1 MADSNRQLLN
11 FSEFRVSFYYS
22 CTENI
27 LSLGLQV
34 ANDCENNCGGKIT
47 LFNFLIMANTTLKKI
62 AQVLDIS
69 ISTVSRAL
77 KNHPDISV
85 STKQKVMELAQTLE
99 YEPNA
104 MAVNLRSKNTKV
116 FGIMIPSITNQFYD
130 SFISA
135 VEEEARKSG
144 YSLMILQSA
153 DNPEAEVENLK
164 IYRQNR
170 VSGIFA
176 CISQETTN
184 IVPFQKMKEADI
196 PVVFFDKVPD
206 DDSFNKVCLSDKD
219 AAVLAAEALLEK
231 GKKNILAIFGN
242 EQLSITKRRL
252 KAFRSTIEEYKKVR
266 LTIEHAQSSKQAE
279 EKTEQ
284 HFQKKQKP
292 DALFC
297 MSDEILTGVMKC
309 LQKMNIPWPKET
321 GIISLSDG
329 FFPKIYYPEIT
340 FIETSGYKL
349 GKLAFERMMEC
360 LIGNTDAKELFV
372 TSRFVEGGSL

>member
-1 MADSNRQLLN
+1 
-11 FSEFRVSFYYS
+11 
-22 CTENI
+22 
-27 LSLGLQV
+27 
-34 ANDCENNCGGKIT
+34 
-47 LFNFLIMANTTLKKI
+47 MANTTLKKI

-153 DNPEAEVENLK
+153 DHPEAEIENLK

-176 CISQETTN
+176 CISQETIN

-252 KAFRSTIEEYKKVR
+252 KGFRTYVEAHKKVK
-266 LTIEHAQSSKQAE
+266 LTVEYAQNSKQAE
-279 EKTEQ
+279 EKTE
-284 HFQKKQKP
+284 HYFQPKQKP
-292 DALFC
+292 DAIFC

-309 LQKMNIPWPKET
+309 MQKMNIHWPKET

-329 FFPKIYYPEIT
+329 FFPKLYYPEIT

-360 LIGNTDAKELFV
+360 LLGNTDAKELFV

>member
-1 MADSNRQLLN
+1 
-11 FSEFRVSFYYS
+11 
-22 CTENI
+22 
-27 LSLGLQV
+27 
-34 ANDCENNCGGKIT
+34 
-47 LFNFLIMANTTLKKI
+47 MANTTLKRI

-116 FGIMIPSITNQFYD
+116 FGIMIPSITNHFYD
-130 SFISA
+130 SFISS

-176 CISQETTN
+176 CISQETIN
-184 IVPFQKMKEADI
+184 ITPFQKMKEADI

-219 AAVLAAEALLEK
+219 AAILAAEALLEK

-252 KAFRSTIEEYKKVR
+252 KAFRSYIEGHKKIR
-266 LTIEHAQSSKQAE
+266 LTIEHAQNSKQAE
-279 EKTEQ
+279 EKTEH
-284 HFQKKQKP
+284 HFRLKQKP
-292 DALFC
+292 DAIFC

-309 LQKMNIPWPKET
+309 LQKMNIHWPKET

-329 FFPKIYYPEIT
+329 FFPKLYYPEIT

-360 LIGNTDAKELFV
+360 LMGNGDPKELV
-372 TSRFVEGGSL
+372 ITSLFVEGGSL

>member
-1 MADSNRQLLN
+1 
-11 FSEFRVSFYYS
+11 
-22 CTENI
+22 
-27 LSLGLQV
+27 
-34 ANDCENNCGGKIT
+34 
-47 LFNFLIMANTTLKKI
+47 MANTTLKRI

-85 STKQKVMELAQTLE
+85 LTKQKVMELAQTLE

-116 FGIMIPSITNQFYD
+116 FGIMIPSITNHFYD

-219 AAVLAAEALLEK
+219 AAILAAEALLEK

-252 KAFRSTIEEYKKVR
+252 EAFRSTIEEHKKIR
-266 LTIEHAQSSKQAE
+266 LSVEHAQNSKQAE
-279 EKTEQ
+279 EKTEH
-284 HFQKKQKP
+284 HFQPKQKP
-292 DALFC
+292 DAIFC

-309 LQKMNIPWPKET
+309 LQKMNIHWPKET

-360 LIGNTDAKELFV
+360 LMGNDDPKELFI
-372 TSRFVEGGSL
+372 TSLFVNGGSL

>member
-1 MADSNRQLLN
+1 
-11 FSEFRVSFYYS
+11 
-22 CTENI
+22 
-27 LSLGLQV
+27 
-34 ANDCENNCGGKIT
+34 
-47 LFNFLIMANTTLKKI
+47 MANTTLKKI

-85 STKQKVMELAQTLE
+85 STKQKVTELAQTLE

-153 DNPEAEVENLK
+153 DNPEAEIENLK

-176 CISQETTN
+176 CISQETID

-219 AAVLAAEALLEK
+219 AAVLAAGALVEK

-252 KAFRSTIEEYKKVR
+252 KAFRSYIEEHKQIK
-266 LTIEHAQSSKQAE
+266 LTIEHAQNSKQAE
-279 EKTEQ
+279 EKTEH
-284 HFQKKQKP
+284 HFQPKQKP
-292 DALFC
+292 DAVFC

-309 LQKMNIPWPKET
+309 LQKMNLRWPKET

-329 FFPKIYYPEIT
+329 FYPKLYYPEIT

-360 LIGNTDAKELFV
+360 LLGNTDAKELFV